1 MRKTHM
7 LAAATALALL
17 CLAPMPHIIRS
28 AHAECQTGDRID
40 GSRASD
46 AQKKIEAAG
55 YAKVNGLKK
64 SCDNFWH
71 GKAEKDGRE
80 VRVVLSPQGQ
90 ILPEG
95 D

>member
-1 MRKTHM
+1 MQFTTA
-7 LAAATALALL
+7 LAAATALVALSF
-17 CLAPMPHIIRS
+17 APIPQTTRG
-28 AHAECQTGDRID
+28 AHAECQTEDKID
-40 GSRASD
+40 GSTAAD

-55 YAKVNGLKK
+55 YRKVTGLKK